1 MATKET
7 DEVLIQQVLNGNTQQ
22 FAHLVK
28 RHEKYVFTLALRFT
42 KTREDAEEVAQDVF
56 VKAYRALGTFKQTSK
71 FSTWLYTITYTTSMT
86 FLRKKRPLTD
96 SIDEEG
102 VNIQLENRA
111 SSFDPNNVE
120 RKTSHAYLHL
130 AIEKLLPLDAAIISL
145 FYTSEQSL
153 EEISNILHIEP
164 NTIKVK
170 LHRARQRLKEKM
182 TEMLGE
188 EVLDLL

>member
-28 RHEKYVFTLALRFT
+28 RHEKYVFTLASRFT

-86 FLRKKRPLTD
+86 FLRKKKLPTD
-96 SIDEEG
+96 SLNDEN
-102 VNIQLENRA
+102 VSIQIETRA
-111 SSFDPNNVE
+111 SSFDSDNIE
-120 RKTSHAYLHL
+120 RKMTHSYVKS
-130 AIEKLLPLDAAIISL
+130 AIEKLLPMDAAIISL
-145 FYTSEQSL
+145 FYNGEQSL
-153 EEISNILHIEP
+153 EEISNILHMEP

-170 LHRARQRLKEKM
+170 LHRARQRLKEKL
-182 TEMLGE
+182 TEILGD